1 VAGVEQ
7 EAGGH
12 TGLRDVAGWGTVV
25 TAGGLQLPNGVW
37 AGAGQADSTAT
48 GLVRGA
54 DGGGRACGDTAAAGD
69 TASHGSG
76 VWLALVSCKDEVSE
90 VQMSPLSLD
99 CFIPSPV
106 GVSPIRKLPS
116 CPVFVCDTLSH

>member
-1 VAGVEQ
+1 MAGVEQ

-69 TASHGSG
+69 TASHGLESG
-76 VWLALVSCKDEVSE
+76 WLWSLVKMKFLRFKCLLLLRGSY
-90 VQMSPLSLD
+90 
-99 CFIPSPV
+99 IPSPV
-106 GVSPIRKLPS
+106 GVDPTNGL
-116 CPVFVCDTLSH
+116 LSWF